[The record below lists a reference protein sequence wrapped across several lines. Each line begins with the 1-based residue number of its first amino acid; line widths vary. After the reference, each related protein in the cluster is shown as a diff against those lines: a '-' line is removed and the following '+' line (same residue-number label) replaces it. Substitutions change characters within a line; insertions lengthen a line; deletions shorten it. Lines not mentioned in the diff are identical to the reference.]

1 MSRKEVPR
9 PGLIKLA
16 LAGQITNQQGAAGSR
31 LTVRQFQRVKVRF
44 RTEGL
49 RGLLH
54 RRRGQPSPRAL
65 GSVLR
70 ARVAELLQSV
80 YRDVNDCHATEKLRE
95 VEGLSVSRASV
106 RRIRRALG
114 LPAKHRRRPRQ
125 HRGRRTPAPR
135 RGALVLLDGS
145 QFAWLEH
152 RGPTMT
158 LLGAIDDA
166 SGAVVGLH
174 FRPAEDLHG
183 YVTLLDQLAQHHGL
197 PLALYGDRLNV
208 FVRNDRHWSLEEEL
222 QGAQHPTH
230 FGRILQD
237 LGIGYIPA
245 GSPQAKG
252 RIERLWRT
260 LQDRLVV
267 ELRLRGL
274 ATLEAANAFLPDF
287 LADFNRRFAHP
298 AADPTPAWR
307 RPPPNLATVLSCRY
321 RRTVARDNTV
331 RLGGRWAQI
340 PRGPRGRSY
349 AGCRVEAREC
359 LDGRLL
365 VYGQGGVLLAMQLWA
380 GPEFVLRP
388 RRAPHP
394 DRRRSP
400 GASQSASAEGG
411 RYLAAPR
418 NRASSRPTPAPPR
431 APRPTRPAPTH
442 PWRQPYNHHLL
453 EAKGLTVHAKT
464 RDDIFMEQ
472 LT

>member
-9 PGLIKLA
+9 PGLLKLA
-16 LAGQITNQQGAAGSR
+16 LAGQITNQQGARGSK
-31 LTVRQFQRVKVRF
+31 LSIRQFQRVKARYRV
-44 RTEGL
+44 EGV

-54 RRRGQPSPRAL
+54 RRRGQPSPRGLPSA
-65 GSVLR
+65 VR
-70 ARVAELLQSV
+70 ARVAELRQSR

-95 VEGLSVSRASV
+95 VEGLSISRASV

-125 HRGRRTPAPR
+125 HRGRRTPAAR
-135 RGALVLLDGS
+135 MGALVLLDGS
-145 QFAWLEH
+145 QFAWLEA

-166 SGAVVGLH
+166 SGTVVALH

-183 YVTLLDQLAQHHGL
+183 YVTLLDQLAARHGL

-208 FVRNDRHWSLEEEL
+208 FVRNDSHWSLEEEL

-237 LGIGYIPA
+237 LGVGYIPA

-274 ATLEAANAFLPDF
+274 ATLEAANAFLPAF

-298 AADPTPAWR
+298 PADPAAAWR
-307 RPPPNLATVLSCRY
+307 RPPAALANVLSCRY
-321 RRTVARDNTV
+321 SRTVARDNTV
-331 RLGGRWAQI
+331 RLGTRWAQI
-340 PRGPRGRSY
+340 PRGRSY
-349 AGCRVEAREC
+349 AGCRVEVREC

-365 VYGQGGVLLAMQLWA
+365 VYGQGGVCLAMQPWA
-380 GPEFVLRP
+380 GPEFILRP
-388 RRAPHP
+388 RRAPSP

-400 GASQSASAEGG
+400 GASQSASAAGG
-411 RYLAAPR
+411 RYLPIPP
-418 NRASSRPTPAPPR
+418 NRTVSRPTPT
-431 APRPTRPAPTH
+431 APRGPQPARPAPTH
-442 PWRQPYNHHLL
+442 PWRQPYDHHLL
-453 EAKGLTVHAKT
+453 EAKGLTVFTKTKT
-464 RDDIFMEQ
+464 RG
-472 LT
+472 

>member
-9 PGLIKLA
+9 PGLVKLA
-16 LAGQITNQQGAAGSR
+16 LAGQITNQQGAAGAH
-31 LTVRQFQRVKVRF
+31 LTVRQFQRVKARYRV
-44 RTEGL
+44 EGAA
-49 RGLLH
+49 GLLH

-65 GSVLR
+65 GSALR
-70 ARVAELLQSV
+70 ARVAALLQSV

-95 VEGLSVSRASV
+95 VDGLPVSRASV
-106 RRIRRALG
+106 RRIRQALG

-125 HRGRRTPAPR
+125 HRRRRTPSPR
-135 RGALVLLDGS
+135 MGALVLLDGS
-145 QFAWLEH
+145 QFAWLED

-166 SGAVVGLH
+166 TSRVVALH

-183 YVTLLDQLAQHHGL
+183 YVTLLGQLAAHHGL

-208 FVRNDRHWSLEEEL
+208 FVRNDPHWSLEEEL

-267 ELRLRGL
+267 ELRLQGL
-274 ATLEAANAFLPDF
+274 ATFEAANAFLPEF
-287 LADFNRRFAHP
+287 LADYNRRFAHP
-298 AADPTPAWR
+298 AADLTPAWR
-307 RPPPNLATVLSCRY
+307 RPPPDLATVLSCRY

-340 PRGPRGRSY
+340 PRGPHGRSY

-365 VYGQGGVLLAMQLWA
+365 IAGQGGALLAMQPWT

-388 RRAPHP
+388 RRAPSP
-394 DRRRSP
+394 PRRPSR
-400 GASQSASAEGG
+400 GAVRRASAEGD
-411 RYLAAPR
+411 RPPPAPPQ
-418 NRASSRPTPAPPR
+418 RASSRPTPA
-431 APRPTRPAPTH
+431 ARPAPRQVRPARTH
-442 PWRQPYNHHLL
+442 PWRQPYNPHLL
-453 EAKGLTVHAKT
+453 DAKRLTVHPKP
-464 RDDIFMEQ
+464 RG
-472 LT
+472 

>member
-1 MSRKEVPR
+1 MSRKEIPR
-9 PGLIKLA
+9 PGLLKLA
-16 LAGQITNQQGAAGSR
+16 VAGQITNQQGARGAKLS
-31 LTVRQFQRVKVRF
+31 VRQFQRVKARF
-44 RTEGL
+44 RAEGL

-65 GSVLR
+65 ASGLR
-70 ARVAELLQSV
+70 ARVAELLQAV

-95 VEGLSVSRASV
+95 VHGLAISRASV

-125 HRGRRTPAPR
+125 HRGRRPPASR
-135 RGALVLLDGS
+135 LGALVLLDGS
-145 QFAWLEH
+145 QFAWLED

-166 SGAVVGLH
+166 TGTVVALF

-183 YVTLLDQLAQHHGL
+183 YVTLLDQLAARHGL
-197 PLALYGDRLNV
+197 RLALYGDRLNV
-208 FVRNDRHWSLEEEL
+208 FVRNDRHWSMEEQL

-267 ELRLRGL
+267 ELRLHGV
-274 ATLEAANAFLPDF
+274 TTPEGANAFLPAF
-287 LADFNRRFAHP
+287 LADYNGRFAHP
-298 AADPTPAWR
+298 PADAAPAWR
-307 RPPPNLATVLSCRY
+307 RPPADLANELSCRY
-321 RRTVARDNTV
+321 TRTVARDNTV
-331 RLGGRWAQI
+331 RLGARWAQI
-340 PRGPRGRSY
+340 PRGPHGRSY
-349 AGCRVEAREC
+349 AGCRVEVREC

-365 VYGQGGVLLAMQLWA
+365 IYGPGGVCLALQPWA

-400 GASQSASAEGG
+400 GAAQSASEEGG
-411 RYLAAPR
+411 RHLPIPR
-418 NRASSRPTPAPPR
+418 TRAFSRPTPSASR
-431 APRPTRPAPTH
+431 APRPARPAPTH
-442 PWRQPYNHHLL
+442 PWRRPYNRHLL
-453 EAKGLTVHAKT
+453 EAKGLTVHAKPKG
-464 RDDIFMEQ
+464 
-472 LT
+472 

>member
-1 MSRKEVPR
+1 MNRKEVPR
-9 PGLIKLA
+9 AGLVKLA

-31 LTVRQFQRVKVRF
+31 LTVRQFQRVKARI
-44 RTEGL
+44 RAEGL
-49 RGLLH
+49 RGVLH

-65 GSVLR
+65 PSGLR
-70 ARVAELLQSV
+70 AQVAALLQSV

-95 VEGLSVSRASV
+95 VEGLPVSRASV

-135 RGALVLLDGS
+135 MGALVLLDGS
-145 QFAWLEH
+145 QFAWLED

-166 SGAVVGLH
+166 TGTVVALY

-183 YVTLLDQLAQHHGL
+183 YVTLLGQLAAHHGL

-208 FVRNDRHWSLEEEL
+208 FVRNDPHWSLEEEL
-222 QGAQHPTH
+222 QGAQYPTH
-230 FGRILQD
+230 FGRLLQD

-267 ELRLRGL
+267 ELRLQGL
-274 ATLEAANAFLPDF
+274 ATLEAAHAFLPAF

-307 RPPPNLATVLSCRY
+307 RPPPDLANVLSCRY

-331 RLGGRWAQI
+331 RLGTRWAQI

-365 VYGQGGVLLAMQLWA
+365 IYGQGGVCLAMQPWA

-400 GASQSASAEGG
+400 GASQRASKDGG
-411 RYLAAPR
+411 RYRGIPR
-418 NRASSRPTPAPPR
+418 NRALSRPTPAASR
-431 APRPTRPAPTH
+431 APRPARPAPTH

-453 EAKGLTVHAKT
+453 EAKGLTVHTKT
-464 RDDIFMEQ
+464 RG
-472 LT
+472 

>member
-1 MSRKEVPR
+1 V
-9 PGLIKLA
+9 
-16 LAGQITNQQGAAGSR
+16 AA
-31 LTVRQFQRVKVRF
+31 
-44 RTEGL
+44 
-49 RGLLH
+49 
-54 RRRGQPSPRAL
+54 
-65 GSVLR
+65 
-70 ARVAELLQSV
+70 LLQSV

-95 VEGLSVSRASV
+95 VEGLSISRASV

-125 HRGRRTPAPR
+125 HRGRRTPAAR
-135 RGALVLLDGS
+135 MGALVLLDGS
-145 QFAWLEH
+145 QFAWLEA

-166 SGAVVGLH
+166 SGTVVALH

-183 YVTLLDQLAQHHGL
+183 YVTLLDQLAARHGL

-208 FVRNDRHWSLEEEL
+208 FVRNDSHWSLEEEL

-237 LGIGYIPA
+237 LGVGYIPA

-274 ATLEAANAFLPDF
+274 ATLEAANAFLPAF

-298 AADPTPAWR
+298 PADPAAAWR
-307 RPPPNLATVLSCRY
+307 RPPAALANVLSCRY
-321 RRTVARDNTV
+321 SRTVARDNTV
-331 RLGGRWAQI
+331 RLGTRWAQI
-340 PRGPRGRSY
+340 PRGRSY
-349 AGCRVEAREC
+349 AGCRVEVREC

-365 VYGQGGVLLAMQLWA
+365 VYGQGGVCLAMQPWA
-380 GPEFVLRP
+380 GPEFILRP
-388 RRAPHP
+388 RRAPSP

-400 GASQSASAEGG
+400 GASQSASAAGG
-411 RYLAAPR
+411 RYLPIPP
-418 NRASSRPTPAPPR
+418 NRTVSRPTPT
-431 APRPTRPAPTH
+431 APRGPQPARPAPTH
-442 PWRQPYNHHLL
+442 PWRQPYDHHLL
-453 EAKGLTVHAKT
+453 EAKGLTVFTKTKT
-464 RDDIFMEQ
+464 RG
-472 LT
+472 

>member
-9 PGLIKLA
+9 PGLVKLA
-16 LAGQITNQQGAAGSR
+16 LAGQITNQQGAAGSK
-31 LTVRQFQRVKVRF
+31 LTVRQFQRVKARF
-44 RTEGL
+44 RAEGL
-49 RGLLH
+49 GGLLH

-65 GSVLR
+65 GSALR
-70 ARVAELLQSV
+70 TQVAALLQSV

-95 VEGLSVSRASV
+95 VEGLSISRASV

-125 HRGRRTPAPR
+125 HRGRRTPAAR
-135 RGALVLLDGS
+135 MGALVLLDGS
-145 QFAWLEH
+145 QFAWLEA

-166 SGAVVGLH
+166 SGTVVALH

-183 YVTLLDQLAQHHGL
+183 YVTLLDQLAARHGL

-208 FVRNDRHWSLEEEL
+208 FVRNDSHWSLEEEL

-237 LGIGYIPA
+237 LGVGYIPA

-274 ATLEAANAFLPDF
+274 ATLEAANAFLPAF

-298 AADPTPAWR
+298 PADPAAAWR
-307 RPPPNLATVLSCRY
+307 RPPAALANVLSCRY
-321 RRTVARDNTV
+321 SRTVARDNTV
-331 RLGGRWAQI
+331 RLGTRWAQI
-340 PRGPRGRSY
+340 PRGRSY
-349 AGCRVEAREC
+349 AGCRVEVREC

-365 VYGQGGVLLAMQLWA
+365 VYGQGGVCLAMQPWA
-380 GPEFVLRP
+380 GPEFILRP
-388 RRAPHP
+388 RRAPSP

-400 GASQSASAEGG
+400 GASQSASAAGG
-411 RYLAAPR
+411 RYLPIPP
-418 NRASSRPTPAPPR
+418 NRTVSRPTPT
-431 APRPTRPAPTH
+431 APRGPQPARPAPTH
-442 PWRQPYNHHLL
+442 PWRQPYDHHLL
-453 EAKGLTVHAKT
+453 EAKGLTVFTKTKT
-464 RDDIFMEQ
+464 RG
-472 LT
+472 

>member
-1 MSRKEVPR
+1 M
-9 PGLIKLA
+9 
-16 LAGQITNQQGAAGSR
+16 
-31 LTVRQFQRVKVRF
+31 
-44 RTEGL
+44 
-49 RGLLH
+49 
-54 RRRGQPSPRAL
+54 
-65 GSVLR
+65 
-70 ARVAELLQSV
+70 
-80 YRDVNDCHATEKLRE
+80 
-95 VEGLSVSRASV
+95 
-106 RRIRRALG
+106 
-114 LPAKHRRRPRQ
+114 
-125 HRGRRTPAPR
+125 
-135 RGALVLLDGS
+135 GALVLLDGS
-145 QFAWLEH
+145 QFAWLED

-166 SGAVVGLH
+166 TGTVVALS

-183 YVTLLDQLAQHHGL
+183 YVTLLAQLAQRHGL

-208 FVRNDRHWSLEEEL
+208 FVRNDSHWSREEEL

-230 FGRILQD
+230 FGRMLQD

-267 ELRLRGL
+267 ELRLHGL
-274 ATLEAANAFLPDF
+274 ATLEAAQAFLPAF

-298 AADPTPAWR
+298 AAEPTPAWR
-307 RPPPNLATVLSCRY
+307 RPPPDLANVLSCRY
-321 RRTVARDNTV
+321 SRTVARDNTV
-331 RLGGRWAQI
+331 RLGTRWAQI

-365 VYGQGGVLLAMQLWA
+365 VYGQGGVCLAMQPWA

-388 RRAPHP
+388 RRAPRP

-411 RYLAAPR
+411 RYLPIPENRRSSCPALAA
-418 NRASSRPTPAPPR
+418 PR
-431 APRPTRPAPTH
+431 APRPARPAPTH

-464 RDDIFMEQ
+464 RG
-472 LT
+472 

>member
-1 MSRKEVPR
+1 V
-9 PGLIKLA
+9 
-16 LAGQITNQQGAAGSR
+16 AA
-31 LTVRQFQRVKVRF
+31 
-44 RTEGL
+44 
-49 RGLLH
+49 
-54 RRRGQPSPRAL
+54 
-65 GSVLR
+65 
-70 ARVAELLQSV
+70 LLQSV

-135 RGALVLLDGS
+135 MGALVLLDGS
-145 QFAWLEH
+145 QFAWLED

-166 SGAVVGLH
+166 TGTVVALV

-183 YVTLLDQLAQHHGL
+183 YVTLLAQLAQRHGL
-197 PLALYGDRLNV
+197 PLALYGDRLTV

-230 FGRILQD
+230 FGRILHD

-245 GSPQAKG
+245 RSPQAKG

-267 ELRLRGL
+267 ELRLRGV
-274 ATLEAANAFLPDF
+274 ATLEAANAFLPEF
-287 LADFNRRFAHP
+287 LTDFNRRFTHP
-298 AADPTPAWR
+298 ASDPTPAWR
-307 RPPPNLATVLSCRY
+307 RPPAAFANVLSCRY
-321 RRTVARDNTV
+321 SRLVARDNTV
-331 RLGGRWAQI
+331 RLGTRWAQI

-365 VYGQGGVLLAMQLWA
+365 IYGPGDVLLAMQPWM

-388 RRAPHP
+388 RQAPHRA
-394 DRRRSP
+394 RRRSP
-400 GASQSASAEGG
+400 RASQRASEEGG
-411 RYLAAPR
+411 RYLPIPR
-418 NRASSRPTPAPPR
+418 NRASSRPTASSLR
-431 APRPTRPAPTH
+431 GPRPARPAPAH
-442 PWRQPYNHHLL
+442 PWRRPYNHHLL
-453 EAKGLTVHAKT
+453 EAKGLTVHTKT
-464 RDDIFMEQ
+464 RG
-472 LT
+472 